1 MVDSTFELKEAGSS
15 FASYP
20 DLNPV
25 PWELL
30 AGQRSGELLI
40 NVQAS

>member
-1 MVDSTFELKEAGSS
+1 MADSTFELEEADSS

-20 DLNPV
+20 DANPV

-30 AGQRSGELLI
+30 TANSQ
-40 NVQAS
+40 